1 MESALTLQTDGKRI
15 FRKVMIIVFRMLLL
29 CLKSKLNNKKF
40 LDIGVVIDETR
51 NILFTE
57 KDNKIKK
64 YIKKDYIFRFKIPN
78 YASEEEEYYLEV
90 QGKKIV
96 GFPINRLRS
105 LKKKRWLKI

>member
-1 MESALTLQTDGKRI
+1 
-15 FRKVMIIVFRMLLL
+15 MIDPKYLIYHDLIGFVAYTKP
-29 CLKSKLNNKKF
+29 KSKLKDKKF

-51 NILFTE
+51 NMLITE

-78 YASEEEEYYLEV
+78 YKSEEEDYYLEV
-90 QGKKIV
+90 QGNRIV